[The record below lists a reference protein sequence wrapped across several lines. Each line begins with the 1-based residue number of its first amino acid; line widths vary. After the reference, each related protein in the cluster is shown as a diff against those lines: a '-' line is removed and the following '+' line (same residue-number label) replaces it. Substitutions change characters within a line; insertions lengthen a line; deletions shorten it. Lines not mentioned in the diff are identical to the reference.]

1 MKKVLVFVLML
12 LSLLFVS
19 CQDDMPEVPGE
30 DQEVLTG
37 ARGKA

>member
-1 MKKVLVFVLML
+1 MKKYLFFALML

-30 DQEVLTG
+30 D
-37 ARGKA
+37 